1 MENRLYDWIIAK
13 RTLNY
18 CVTAANIFIQSRLFH
33 LEMYPQ
39 KEGDFSASSGW
50 FKGFLRRR
58 NLVLR
63 RVTTTGR
70 ELPENMNSL
79 IASFFADCMRAR
91 ALPYF
96 SLSKFGS
103 ILTL

>member
-50 FKGFLRRR
+50 FKGF
-58 NLVLR
+58 
-63 RVTTTGR
+63 
-70 ELPENMNSL
+70 
-79 IASFFADCMRAR
+79 
-91 ALPYF
+91 
-96 SLSKFGS
+96 
-103 ILTL
+103 

>member
-1 MENRLYDWIIAK
+1 MP
-13 RTLNY
+13 
-18 CVTAANIFIQSRLFH
+18 VVV
-33 LEMYPQ
+33 
-39 KEGDFSASSGW
+39 G
-50 FKGFLRRR
+50 KGFLRRR

-96 SLSKFGS
+96 SLSKFGKN
-103 ILTL
+103 LTL